1 MYFMHRCKK
10 MTQKNNS
17 QQRWVFNKQ
26 INLSIIVQLLFLAI
40 LIIGSWINLQ
50 KQLTIL
56 QHDMTRLIQTQQ
68 QFQQKVEMLD
78 KANIC
83 FEYRLKTIEKNN

>member
-1 MYFMHRCKK
+1 
-10 MTQKNNS
+10 MTQNKNNH
-17 QQRWVFNKQ
+17 QRWVFNKQ
-26 INLSIIVQLLFLAI
+26 INLSIIIQLSFLAI
-40 LIIGSWINLQ
+40 LIIGTWVNLQ

-68 QFQQKVEMLD
+68 RFQQKVETLD

-83 FEYRLKTIEKNN
+83 FEYRLVAVEKTMKD

>member
-1 MYFMHRCKK
+1 
-10 MTQKNNS
+10 MTKNKNNH
-17 QQRWVFNKQ
+17 QRWVFNKQ
-26 INLSIIVQLLFLAI
+26 MNLSIIIQLSFLAI
-40 LIIGSWINLQ
+40 LIISTWVNLQ

-68 QFQQKVEMLD
+68 QFQQKIEMLD

-83 FEYRLKTIEKNN
+83 FDYRLKTIEKTMKN

>member
-1 MYFMHRCKK
+1 
-10 MTQKNNS
+10 MTQNENNH
-17 QQRWVFNKQ
+17 QGWVFNKQ
-26 INLSIIVQLLFLAI
+26 INLSIIIQLSFFAI
-40 LIIGSWINLQ
+40 LIIGTWVNLQ

-68 QFQQKVEMLD
+68 QFHKKIELID

-83 FEYRLKTIEKNN
+83 FDYRLKTIEKTMKD